1 MPPGPIHPAGALGP
15 VVVVLEPDDV
25 VELWSRHLD
34 DLRGTVR
41 GCLEPVDRP
50 RGDVDGLPDAQHREG
65 GVITTTEVQEQG
77 AVDDQDGFVFLVV
90 VLEAEALS
98 RVDVDDLARVVVGVA
113 PEELVS
119 PRLVD
124 APGHVGEARPVPAAA
139 GPDPCPGSL
148 RRCGG
153 TYHPLPHHGP
163 RDRMQYDIAHIG
175 LSEQGHLRI
184 EWAARRMPVLAAI
197 KERFE
202 REKPLEGY
210 RIGACMHV
218 TSETANLML
227 TLVAGGADVVLCAS
241 NPLSTQD
248 DVAAALV
255 DAGIPVFA
263 RRGEDDATFYDH
275 IGAVLDTE
283 PHLIFDDGAD
293 MTTVLH
299 RERVDQD
306 VIAGMEETTT
316 GVIRLKAMADDGV
329 LRFPVV
335 AVNDSDTKHLFDN
348 RHGTGQSSLDG
359 ILRAA
364 NVLFAGRRVV
374 VAGYGD
380 CGWGIATRAKGL
392 GADVIVVEVDP
403 IRAVAAQME
412 GHRVL
417 SSDEAAEVGDVF
429 ITATGNIHVFRGEHF
444 ARMKDNA
451 IIANAGHFDVEL
463 DLDALSEM
471 AESRRVIR
479 DNLEEFVLPNGHR
492 ILVVAEG
499 RLVNL
504 GAAEGHPADVM
515 DMSFSDQAI
524 AAEWIIQ
531 NAGTL
536 EPKVYRLPEDLDR
549 EVARLKLEAMG
560 GTLEQLTDEQE
571 AYLSSWEHGT

>member
-1 MPPGPIHPAGALGP
+1 M
-15 VVVVLEPDDV
+15 D
-25 VELWSRHLD
+25 
-34 DLRGTVR
+34 
-41 GCLEPVDRP
+41 
-50 RGDVDGLPDAQHREG
+50 
-65 GVITTTEVQEQG
+65 
-77 AVDDQDGFVFLVV
+77 
-90 VLEAEALS
+90 
-98 RVDVDDLARVVVGVA
+98 
-113 PEELVS
+113 
-119 PRLVD
+119 
-124 APGHVGEARPVPAAA
+124 
-139 GPDPCPGSL
+139 
-148 RRCGG
+148 
-153 TYHPLPHHGP
+153 
-163 RDRMQYDIAHIG
+163 YDIAHIG

-184 EWAARRMPVLAAI
+184 EWAARRMPVLAALR
-197 KERFE
+197 ERFE

-227 TLVAGGADVVLCAS
+227 TLVAGGAEVTLCAS

-263 RRGEDDATFYDH
+263 RRGEDDATFYEH
-275 IGAVLDTE
+275 ISAVLDTE

-299 RERVDQD
+299 RERIDQD
-306 VIAGMEETTT
+306 LIAGMEETTT
-316 GVIRLKAMADDGV
+316 GVIRLKAMADAGV

-412 GHRVL
+412 GHRVMT
-417 SSDEAAEVGDVF
+417 SAEAAEVGDVF
-429 ITATGNIHVFRGEHF
+429 ITATGNIHVFGGEHF
-444 ARMKDNA
+444 ALMKDNA
-451 IIANAGHFDVEL
+451 IVANAGHFDVEL
-463 DLDALSEM
+463 DLDAL
-471 AESRRVIR
+471 AELAVSRRVIR
-479 DNLEEFVLPNGHR
+479 DNLEEFVLPNGNR

-504 GAAEGHPADVM
+504 G

-524 AAEWIIQ
+524 AAEWIVQ
-531 NAGTL
+531 NADVL
-536 EPKVYRLPEDLDR
+536 EPKVYRLPAELDR

-560 GTLEQLTDEQE
+560 GSLEQLTEEQE
-571 AYLSSWEHGT
+571 DYLASWEHGT

>member
-1 MPPGPIHPAGALGP
+1 MTH
-15 VVVVLEPDDV
+15 
-25 VELWSRHLD
+25 
-34 DLRGTVR
+34 
-41 GCLEPVDRP
+41 
-50 RGDVDGLPDAQHREG
+50 
-65 GVITTTEVQEQG
+65 
-77 AVDDQDGFVFLVV
+77 
-90 VLEAEALS
+90 
-98 RVDVDDLARVVVGVA
+98 
-113 PEELVS
+113 
-119 PRLVD
+119 
-124 APGHVGEARPVPAAA
+124 
-139 GPDPCPGSL
+139 
-148 RRCGG
+148 
-153 TYHPLPHHGP
+153 
-163 RDRMQYDIAHIG
+163 DIAHIG

-197 KERFE
+197 RQRFE
-202 REKPLEGY
+202 ETKPLAGY

-227 TLVAGGADVVLCAS
+227 ALVAGGAQVALCAS

-255 DAGIPVFA
+255 DAGIPVYA
-263 RRGEDDATFYDH
+263 IRGEDADTFYDH
-275 IGAVLDTE
+275 INAVLDTE

-299 RERVDQD
+299 RERVDQP
-306 VIAGMEETTT
+306 VLGGMEETTT

-364 NVLFAGRRVV
+364 NILFAGKKVV

-392 GADVIVVEVDP
+392 GADVIVTEVDP
-403 IRAVAAQME
+403 IRAVAAAME
-412 GHRVL
+412 GHRVMTGL
-417 SSDEAAEVGDVF
+417 EAAEVGDVF

-444 ARMKDNA
+444 DRMKDNA
-451 IIANAGHFDVEL
+451 IVANAGHFDVEL
-463 DLDALSEM
+463 DLDTLAEM
-471 AESRRVIR
+471 TDERRIIR
-479 DNLEEFVLPNGHR
+479 DNLEEFTLPDGRR

-515 DMSFSDQAI
+515 DLSFSDQAI
-524 AAEWIIQ
+524 AAEWLVQ
-531 NAGTL
+531 NGEML
-536 EPKVYRLPEDLDR
+536 DPQVYRLPAELDE
-549 EVARLKLEAMG
+549 EVAALKLVSMG
-560 GTLEQLTDEQE
+560 GSLEPLTDEQSE
-571 AYLSSWEHGT
+571 YLASWQHGT